1 MTVRK
6 AASISLRPE
15 RMPRPERHAVAERM
29 LAFGRDGTRGA
40 VVRAGPCC
48 LDEREVDA
56 HQHRTA
62 PRAGRP
68 MEATE
73 GPLVA

>member
-1 MTVRK
+1 
-6 AASISLRPE
+6 
-15 RMPRPERHAVAERM
+15 M

-40 VVRAGPCC
+40 VVRAGPCR